1 MQVFRRLFDFYLTAS
16 FHVALSCWSLVRLT
30 QCWFHLPDDKAV
42 SGFAFFGTIV
52 GYNFVKYD
60 ALVRTQKYPAKTKYQ
75 LIAGL
80 SLFAFFGALYCFSK
94 FQTRTQIAS
103 VAVLLL
109 TVLYTLPF
117 FPNRK
122 NARNWAGIKIYI
134 VTLCWLGVTLFLP
147 VINAQMPIKTDF
159 YFFAVQR
166 TLLIFSLVLIFEIVD
181 LKTDDPHLQTVPQQI
196 GVRATQK
203 LGLWLMV
210 FFVLAEL
217 FAPHPFGT
225 ITLIKIGLAVTTSA
239 MLLLANP
246 NRSHYFS
253 WFWAESIPV
262 VWWAAVWF
270 LSR

>member
-1 MQVFRRLFDFYLTAS
+1 MHFLRRIFDFYLQAS
-16 FHVALSCWSLVRLT
+16 LHVALSCWSLVRLT
-30 QCWFHLPDDKAV
+30 QSWFHLPDDKAV

-60 ALVRTQKYPAKTKYQ
+60 ALVRIQKKAPRSKYG
-75 LIAGL
+75 LIAVISFTALLGAAYCFWHLQTDTQAL
-80 SLFAFFGALYCFSK
+80 SL
-94 FQTRTQIAS
+94 
-103 VAVLLL
+103 VVLLL

-122 NARNWAGIKIYI
+122 NARNWAGVKIYI

-147 VINAQMPIKTDF
+147 AINAAMTLDAAF
-159 YFFAVQR
+159 CFFAVQR
-166 TLLIFSLVLIFEIVD
+166 SLLLFSLVLIFEIVD

-196 GVRATQK
+196 GVQATQK
-203 LGLWLMV
+203 LGWFLMLI
-210 FFVLAEL
+210 FILIEFVS
-217 FAPHPFGT
+217 PHPLGA
-225 ITLIKIGLAVTTSA
+225 IAGVKIGLALTTSV
-239 MLLLANP
+239 MLLLAHP

-262 VWWAAVWF
+262 VWWLAVWF

>member
-1 MQVFRRLFDFYLTAS
+1 MSIFKRILDFYLQAS
-16 FHVALSCWSLVRLT
+16 FHVALSCWSLVKLT

-60 ALVRTQKYPAKTKYQ
+60 ALVRTQKRPPQSKHL

-80 SLFAFFGALYCFSK
+80 SFMAVLGAVYCFWHLHA
-94 FQTRTQIAS
+94 FTQLLS
-103 VAVLLL
+103 LLVLLL

-134 VTLCWLGVTLFLP
+134 VTICWLGVTLFLP
-147 VINAQMPIKTDF
+147 VINAQMPIDSAF
-159 YFFAVQR
+159 YLFAAQR
-166 TLLIFSLVLIFEIVD
+166 ILLIFSLVLIFEIVD

-196 GVRATQK
+196 GVQATRR
-203 LGLWLMV
+203 LGWLLMAIFVFIELVWPHQLWQISLV
-210 FFVLAEL
+210 KF
-217 FAPHPFGT
+217 
-225 ITLIKIGLAVTTSA
+225 GLAATVA
-239 MLLLANP
+239 LMLWQANA
-246 NRSHYFS
+246 NQSRYFS

>member
-1 MQVFRRLFDFYLTAS
+1 MSIFKRILDFYLQAS
-16 FHVALSCWSLVRLT
+16 LHVALSCWALVQLT
-30 QCWFHLPDDKAV
+30 QCWFHLPNNSAV

-60 ALVRTQKYPAKTKYQ
+60 ALVRTQKRPTQSKHQ
-75 LIAGL
+75 IIAAL
-80 SLFAFFGALYCFSK
+80 SLVAFLGAIYCF
-94 FQTRTQIAS
+94 FQLQTRTQIS
-103 VAVLLL
+103 SLAVLFL

-134 VTLCWLGVTLFLP
+134 VTICWLGVTLFLP
-147 VINAQMPIKTDF
+147 VIDAQMPIQSDF
-159 YFFAVQR
+159 YFFAAQR
-166 TLLIFSLVLIFEIVD
+166 TLLLFSLVLIFEIVD

-196 GVRATQK
+196 GVPSTQK
-203 LGLWLMV
+203 LGWFLMLI
-210 FFVLAEL
+210 FILIEFVS
-217 FAPHPFGT
+217 PHPLGA
-225 ITLIKIGLAVTTSA
+225 ITVVKIGLAITTSV
-239 MLLLANP
+239 MLLWANP